1 MQFFDSHAH
10 LDDEKFDEDREQVIE
25 EIRNSDTANFISAG
39 YSLEGS
45 KKALEL
51 AHKYPFIYA
60 TCGISPNDIPQSEE
74 MLWKDI
80 EELIKIIEKEINFQD
95 DEKDFG
101 KIVAIGEIGLDY
113 YWEKNQEM
121 RDLQKKAFI
130 KQIEIANN
138 YNLPIVIHVRDAIM
152 DVLEILKNNEVK
164 RKGVFHCCP
173 QNRELIK
180 EALKLGV
187 YISFARTNYF

>member
-1 MQFFDSHAH
+1 
-10 LDDEKFDEDREQVIE
+10 
-25 EIRNSDTANFISAG
+25 
-39 YSLEGS
+39 
-45 KKALEL
+45 
-51 AHKYPFIYA
+51 
-60 TCGISPNDIPQSEE
+60 
-74 MLWKDI
+74 
-80 EELIKIIEKEINFQD
+80 
-95 DEKDFG
+95 
-101 KIVAIGEIGLDY
+101 
-113 YWEKNQEM
+113 M

-180 EALKLGV
+180 EALKLGF